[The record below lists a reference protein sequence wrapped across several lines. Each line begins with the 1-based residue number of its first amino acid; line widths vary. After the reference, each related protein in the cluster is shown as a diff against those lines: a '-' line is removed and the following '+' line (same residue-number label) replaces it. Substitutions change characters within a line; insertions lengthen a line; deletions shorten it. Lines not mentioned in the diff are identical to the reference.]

1 MNFAR
6 FLPFLICMALVTYL
20 VRALP
25 LILVKNK
32 IENKFV
38 LSFLHYMP
46 YAVLSSMTFP
56 AVFYSTGNVISA
68 TVGVIVA
75 LILSFFKRSLLLVA
89 ASASAAVLITELILR
104 YLINV

>member
-1 MNFAR
+1 MNNLSFWLYLAVT
-6 FLPFLICMALVTYL
+6 AGVTYL

-25 LILVKNK
+25 LVLVKGKLKNR
-32 IENKFV
+32 FV

-68 TVGVIVA
+68 TVGVMVA